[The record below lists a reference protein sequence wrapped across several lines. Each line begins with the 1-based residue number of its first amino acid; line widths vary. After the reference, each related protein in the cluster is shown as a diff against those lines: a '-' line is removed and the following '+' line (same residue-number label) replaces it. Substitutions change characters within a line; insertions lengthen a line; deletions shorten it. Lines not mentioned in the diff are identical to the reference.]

1 MAVGILWFRDWL
13 VGQHATQGFREME
26 ARRTLVFFDTGN
38 KEQECGIK
46 FYGEELLLFD
56 DPLITPRLGKS
67 AEFRYSR
74 VAE

>member
-1 MAVGILWFRDWL
+1 MQLKASRKWRLGEHWI
-13 VGQHATQGFREME
+13 
-26 ARRTLVFFDTGN
+26 FFDTGN